1 MRKIL
6 KKGKPQHFVCGF
18 FNGLTMTIN
27 IEKRRHERER
37 ALRAVFQLDYHKDKK
52 DLKRAVMAVASGE
65 AGFDEEDPQAFE
77 PSDDTEGKNSQAKED
92 TRYAELVCGTVIE
105 YRESIDE
112 RISCYLRK
120 DWPFERIPEAEKA
133 VLRVAVAEMVY
144 LKMPKEIAINE
155 AVELA
160 KQYGDD
166 NAPNYINGILH
177 RMSVDIKK
185 KNKNKTK
192 SSSKKPSHAKEN
204 DSVTELEESF
214 HAKENDTGDTLKTDE
229 AASAESKNNGEDTSG
244 GWTIKNNN
252 EADKTASQE

>member
-1 MRKIL
+1 
-6 KKGKPQHFVCGF
+6 
-18 FNGLTMTIN
+18 MTIN
-27 IEKRRHERER
+27 IEKRRRERER
-37 ALRAVFQLDYHKDKK
+37 ALRAVFQLDYHKDEK

-92 TRYAELVCGTVIE
+92 TRYAELLCGTVIE
-105 YRESIDE
+105 HRESIDE
-112 RISCYLRK
+112 RISRYLRK

-204 DSVTELEESF
+204 DS
-214 HAKENDTGDTLKTDE
+214 GDTLKTDE

-244 GWTIKNNN
+244 GWSIKNNS